1 MVARDWR
8 EPTVIRSSDRLPI
21 RLAAVAMLIAA
32 FGLAACGRKGALEPP
47 PSAQLAEPQ
56 PAASEARRSP
66 ADVLVGTPGA
76 REAPQQTT
84 QQASAPKKHFFLDW
98 LLD

>member
-1 MVARDWR
+1 M
-8 EPTVIRSSDRLPI
+8 TRSSDRLPI

-32 FGLAACGRKGALEPP
+32 CGLAACGRKGALEPP

-56 PAASEARRSP
+56 PAAAPEARRSP

-76 REAPQQTT
+76 RETPQQTT
-84 QQASAPKKHFFLDW
+84 QQAAAPKKHFFLDW